1 MNSMPGTWAPI
12 SVPAGPV
19 GVNLVYDK
27 LLRAL
32 DGGEILAPIPQV
44 SRHFPAALVAR
55 IESAINPDFAPQPGT
70 VAILTTSGST
80 GNPRAVEFTV
90 DSLIALNAHIN
101 TGAVIDQ
108 QFDAAPQWIAA
119 LPVTSIGGLNVL
131 TRAADTGMSPIPL
144 ASVAGAAAFSI
155 DEVVVAVNQCVHAPA
170 AISLVPTQLRRLLGS
185 EEGTNA
191 LKRCALVL
199 IGGSSTPVSDQ
210 IRCLDEGI
218 SVAFTYGMTETTGGC
233 VFSGKPAPGVEISI
247 DATTSV
253 ITIAGTT
260 IASGYRP
267 SQTDLNEPEVSG
279 ATFQPF
285 NSHFT
290 TSDVGDI
297 GADGSLH
304 VLGRI
309 DDIVI
314 VNGVNISLGAI
325 KEVLD
330 SEPTITDSFVMPN
343 LTALVVATTPLG
355 EFEER
360 LRTEIA
366 QQLGA
371 LAVPSFLAVSELP
384 HLPNGKHDRTQ
395 IQNLYG

>member
-12 SVPAGPV
+12 SVPAGPA

-32 DGGEILAPIPQV
+32 DGGEILAPIAQV

-70 VAILTTSGST
+70 AAILTTSGST
-80 GNPRAVEFTV
+80 GNPRAVEFSV
-90 DSLIALNAHIN
+90 DSLTALNAHIN

-108 QFDAAPQWIAA
+108 QFDTAPQWIAA

-144 ASVAGAAAFSI
+144 ASVAGATAFSI
-155 DEVVVAVNQCVHAPA
+155 DEVVVAVNQCAHAPA

-218 SVAFTYGMTETTGGC
+218 PVAFTYGMTETTGGC
-233 VFSGKPAPGVEISI
+233 VFSGTPAPGVEISI

-267 SQTDLNEPEVSG
+267 SVADQDELELST
-279 ATFQPF
+279 AKFQPF
-285 NSHFT
+285 NSSFT
-290 TSDVGDI
+290 TSDVGDVDS
-297 GADGSLH
+297 DGSLH

-314 VNGVNISLGAI
+314 INGVNISLGAI
-325 KEVLD
+325 KDIID
-330 SEPTITDSFVMPN
+330 SEPTITDSFILPN
-343 LTALVVATTPLG
+343 LTALIVVHGPER
-355 EFEER
+355 EFEEK
-360 LRTEIA
+360 LRAEIA
-366 QQLGA
+366 QQLGS
-371 LAVPSFLAVSELP
+371 LAIPRFLTVPELP